1 MYSLPDRGRAP
12 SACRAGSA
20 SLSWRVLV
28 DEPLPGAA
36 NMARDHA
43 LAALARPGTGTL
55 RFYRWSPATLSFGR
69 NEPVTDQYREVLRR
83 HARMGVVRRPTGG
96 RAVLHD
102 REMTYSAVVPVRAA
116 GGMRP
121 AYRRINE
128 GLVVGLRRLGVD
140 AARAVGRAL
149 DPGSGPCF
157 REPAEGEVAV
167 GGRKLVG
174 SAQAR
179 IGGAI
184 LQHGSLLLVVNQE
197 LLFAG
202 RRGNQRGGG
211 LNGHGGNDAGPPP
224 RPVTLAELLGEVPPW
239 KRLVAALA
247 GGFEDVFGGHW
258 HRGSMTVGELA
269 LAAKLQNRYGSR
281 EWTWRR

>member
-1 MYSLPDRGRAP
+1 MCSLPDRGRAP
-12 SACRAGSA
+12 SAPPADCAP
-20 SLSWRVLV
+20 LSWRVLV

-43 LAALARPGTGTL
+43 LATLARPGTGTL

-69 NEPVTDQYREVLRR
+69 NEPVTARYRELLGRDPG
-83 HARMGVVRRPTGG
+83 MGVVRRPTGG

-102 REMTYSAVVPVRAA
+102 REMTYSVVLPVRAA
-116 GGMRP
+116 GGLRQ

-140 AARAVGRAL
+140 AARAAGRAL

-157 REPAEGEVAV
+157 LEPAEGEVVV

-184 LQHGSLLLVVNQE
+184 LQHGSLLLVANQKP
-197 LLFAG
+197 LLAG
-202 RRGNQRGGG
+202 QSGDKRGGG
-211 LNGHGGNDAGPPP
+211 LNGHGGNGVGPP

-247 GGFEDVFGGHW
+247 DGFEHVFGGRW
-258 HRGSMTVGELA
+258 NRGSMTGGESA
-269 LAAKLQNRYGSR
+269 LAAKLQKRYGSR